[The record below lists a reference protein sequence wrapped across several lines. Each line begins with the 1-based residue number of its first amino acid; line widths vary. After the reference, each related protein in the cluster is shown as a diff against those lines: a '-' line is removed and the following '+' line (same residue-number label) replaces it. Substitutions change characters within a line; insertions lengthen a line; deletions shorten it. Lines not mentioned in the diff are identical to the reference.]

1 MWGTFPADRLAELR
15 ARLDRGEYWRTRQ
28 LPAYPTR
35 EIFPLHD
42 LAYAW
47 QHRRGRAPELGSC
60 SHPSRYHRAFAALH
74 PEAFRLYRLWFLHYP
89 EDEPDLPGLLED
101 HKALAQVAALGETY
115 ILSSIPH
122 RSPGEF
128 VYLGDDSAFLIA
140 QAHRLGG
147 RGRALDMACGCG
159 VIALNLP
166 PGYGPVE
173 GLDLCETA
181 IRLAHSNRLLNR
193 RPELSFAVSDLWEKA
208 SGRYDLVIGNPP
220 ALPVG
225 PLFARGG
232 SADPAELTL
241 RLVAGL
247 EHHLAA
253 GGVCLLTSF
262 SASGRLWEQLE
273 LPSGWSLTYVIR
285 ERIRLTD
292 PAMPFID
299 QVFLRIEHDGR
310 GRRVRRGPPWK
321 PALPW
326 GQPEPFPQRERL

>member
-1 MWGTFPADRLAELR
+1 MWGAFEAGQLQELR
-15 ARLDRGEYWRTRQ
+15 ARLERGEYWRTRS

-35 EIFPLHD
+35 EVFPLHD

-47 QHRRGRAPELGSC
+47 QHRTGRASALGSC
-60 SHPSRYHRAFAALH
+60 SRPSRYHRAFAALH
-74 PEAFRLYRLWFLHYP
+74 PEAFRLYRLWFLHHSIQ
-89 EDEPDLPGLLED
+89 EPDLPGLVEGGR
-101 HKALAQVAALGETY
+101 ALAQVAALGDTY

-128 VYLGDDSAFLIA
+128 VYLGDDSAWLID
-140 QAHRLGG
+140 QAARLGG

-166 PGYGPVE
+166 TGYTEVE
-173 GLDLCETA
+173 GLDLSETA
-181 IRLAHSNRLLNR
+181 IRVARSNALLNP
-193 RPELSFAVSDLWEKA
+193 RPGVRFAVSDLWSEA
-208 SGRYDLVIGNPP
+208 SGRYALVIGNPP

-232 SADPAELTL
+232 ERDPAELTL

-247 EHHLAA
+247 ERFLEPS
-253 GGVCLLTSF
+253 GVCLLTSF
-262 SASGRLWEQLE
+262 SAVGTLWERLE
-273 LPSGWSLTYVIR
+273 LARDWSLEYFIR

-299 QVFLRIEHDGR
+299 QVFLRITRDGR
-310 GRRVRRGPPWK
+310 GRRLRRGPAWK

-326 GQPEPFPQRERL
+326 GRPEPFPQQERL